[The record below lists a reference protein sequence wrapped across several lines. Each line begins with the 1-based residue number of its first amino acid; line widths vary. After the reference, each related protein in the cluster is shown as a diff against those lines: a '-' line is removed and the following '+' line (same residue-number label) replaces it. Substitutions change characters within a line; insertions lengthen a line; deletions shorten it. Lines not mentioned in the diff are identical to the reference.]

1 MKKRRII
8 TILFIIYILILLRM
22 TVFRSNMSLQ
32 RLLSG
37 TINAKFMREYV
48 PLLKRGYWMR
58 SLYLFGGNIVCFIP
72 FGMYLQW
79 RKQWKLK
86 TIAVMGLFFSL
97 FIETMQYVL
106 GTGVSELDDL
116 ILNTLG
122 TVIGAGGMLLWV
134 RWQCKRKTAD

>member
-1 MKKRRII
+1 
-8 TILFIIYILILLRM
+8 
-22 TVFRSNMSLQ
+22 
-32 RLLSG
+32 
-37 TINAKFMREYV
+37 
-48 PLLKRGYWMR
+48 MR

-134 RWQCKRKTAD
+134 RWQCKRKAAD